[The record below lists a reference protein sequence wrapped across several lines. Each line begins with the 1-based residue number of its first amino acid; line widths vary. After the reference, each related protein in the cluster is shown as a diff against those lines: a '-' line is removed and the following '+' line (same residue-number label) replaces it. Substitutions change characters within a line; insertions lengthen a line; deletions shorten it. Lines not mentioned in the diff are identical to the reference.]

1 MKSKIEKIEKDLSD
15 LDRMKH
21 DLANLVNEKGLN
33 PVAEETVSDAVFASS
48 KAGKSREFLQ
58 EAHSIIYGDR
68 HEEYGDAANNFT
80 DIANMWTDYTQGYKF
95 RKEDVAFMMIMV
107 KIARCHYKITEDSLR
122 DIVGYCTILHRF
134 KFLDD
139 DGLD

>member
-1 MKSKIEKIEKDLSD
+1 MNSKSKTSNTIE
-15 LDRMKH
+15 
-21 DLANLVNEKGLN
+21 
-33 PVAEETVSDAVFASS
+33 EETVSLEDVVFLNSN
-48 KAGKSREFLQ
+48 AGKSKQFLQ

-80 DIANMWTDYTQGYKF
+80 DIANMWTDYTRGYKF
-95 RKEDVAFMMIMV
+95 RKEDVAFMMILV
-107 KIARCHYKITEDSLR
+107 KIARCHHNISEDSLR

>member
-1 MKSKIEKIEKDLSD
+1 MNSKS
-15 LDRMKH
+15 
-21 DLANLVNEKGLN
+21 N
-33 PVAEETVSDAVFASS
+33 
-48 KAGKSREFLQ
+48 KADNSREFLQ
-58 EAHSIIYGDR
+58 KAHSIIYGDR

-80 DIANMWTDYTQGYKF
+80 DIANMWTDYTRGYKF
-95 RKEDVAFMMIMV
+95 RKEDVAMMMILV
-107 KIARCHYKITEDSLR
+107 KIARCHHNISEDSLR